1 VGAGTAQ
8 QCSAGQVGTWIGAAP
23 YSVPNA
29 VNVVGTSGATFYITG
44 VQLEV
49 GASATSFDYRSYGT
63 ELALCQRYFQRLGSL
78 SGGYVGFG
86 SGRGNGI
93 GGVLAYIKYANTVR
107 TTPTISQSNTGVN
120 VPSQYTVNSLGS
132 IYYGTDSAGVELNVS
147 SSVASGSAAV
157 WLGNN
162 NSSAYVDISAEL

>member
-1 VGAGTAQ
+1 
-8 QCSAGQVGTWIGAAP
+8 
-23 YSVPNA
+23 
-29 VNVVGTSGATFYITG
+29 
-44 VQLEV
+44 VQLEK
-49 GASATSFDYRSYGT
+49 GSTATSFDYRPYGT

-107 TTPTISQSNTGVN
+107 ATPTISQSNTGVN
-120 VPSQYTVNSLGS
+120 VPSQYTVNSLGT

-147 SSVASGSAAV
+147 ASVASGVAAV